1 MVEDDGKE
9 DSPTQTL
16 KKRGLVRLRGTPSTW
31 VLREETAVLDRLRLA
46 QAQETRLN
54 WGREQQR
61 KLAEGSQSRQ
71 AFIAAFQAQLDALEA
86 EITGIDGKLAENP
99 FMGQGMAAYYHNLLV
114 QQHNAM
120 VGEERRL
127 NTIINSFYQQGG
139 DFQEQLRQFGKEI
152 ETMEKSHRQTV
163 EELRDSVAE
172 INKRYEELGADQE
185 IAKALSELSAKIKAN
200 QRLGPSRELK
210 EAAKALT
217 RPANSNR
224 AGAPAQ
230 HGRKKK

>member
-1 MVEDDGKE
+1 
-9 DSPTQTL
+9 
-16 KKRGLVRLRGTPSTW
+16 
-31 VLREETAVLDRLRLA
+31 
-46 QAQETRLN
+46 
-54 WGREQQR
+54 
-61 KLAEGSQSRQ
+61 
-71 AFIAAFQAQLDALEA
+71 
-86 EITGIDGKLAENP
+86 
-99 FMGQGMAAYYHNLLV
+99 
-114 QQHNAM
+114 M